1 MGSILAIP
9 CDVPAQFLDFGP
21 IAYSPQVV
29 CPVFSLVLR
38 LEPRPRINLSIA
50 VRIADIRDYSVHLPL
65 REEEEKRILA
75 LKGVAA
81 P

>member
-50 VRIADIRDYSVHLPL
+50 VRIADIGDDSVHL
-65 REEEEKRILA
+65 R
-75 LKGVAA
+75 VQ
-81 P
+81 